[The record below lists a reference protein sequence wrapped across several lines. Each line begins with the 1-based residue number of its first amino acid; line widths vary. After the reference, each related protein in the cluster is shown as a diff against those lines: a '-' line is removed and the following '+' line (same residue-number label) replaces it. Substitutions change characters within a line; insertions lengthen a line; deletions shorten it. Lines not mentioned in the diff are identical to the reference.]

1 MTTVD
6 SDNLLFNTIKLLSV
20 NPTKWL
26 NRLKQ
31 FVSKL
36 PTSCLNVFDHHF
48 VGSALK
54 GLRPMFRLQIN

>member
-6 SDNLLFNTIKLLSV
+6 SGNLLFNTIKPLSV
-20 NPTKWL
+20 NPAKRL

-36 PTSCLNVFDHHF
+36 PTSCLSVLDHF

-54 GLRPMFRLQIN
+54 GLRPLFQLQIN